1 MTGEISNE
9 KLWNQKFIFSSLAN
23 FFAFTAMYYIMSTLP
38 LFTTEVLGGSKG
50 DVGVLFGL
58 FAFAG
63 VIARPFAGYM
73 LDVMG
78 RKKIVWL
85 SLLGLVIA
93 MFLYN
98 WAVSLLF
105 LLILRIIHGICWGF
119 STTSL
124 ATLATDAI
132 PFKKRGEGIGY
143 FGLSMSVA
151 MLIGPSLGL
160 AVLQAFDYSTMFYA
174 GTSLAAVSLLCLIGV
189 KHNETA
195 VSEHQ
200 KPKGI
205 IEKKVL
211 SDAVI
216 LFFVAIVYSAILSFI
231 VLFAKE
237 INVENSGLFFLA
249 NAITVIISR
258 PYAGRIMDKNGPVG
272 IMCVGFLTLCATFIC
287 LFLANG
293 YFLFVSAA
301 LLLGV
306 GFGITFSTSIA
317 LAINK
322 VDISRRGMVNGTM
335 LTAFDLGFALGA
347 ALMGLVSTY
356 TGLRLM
362 YLINGILVI
371 IPFVIFYMKYIIK
384 AKPDTAGEKGYC
396 LGGGERE

>member
-1 MTGEISNE
+1 MTDEISNE
-9 KLWNQKFIFSSLAN
+9 KLWNQNFIFTSLAN

-38 LFTTEVLGGSKG
+38 LFTTEVLGGSNR
-50 DVGVLFGL
+50 DVGILFGL

-63 VIARPFAGYM
+63 VIARPCAGYM
-73 LDVMG
+73 LDMLG
-78 RKKIVWL
+78 RKKIAWL
-85 SLLGLVIA
+85 SLFALLVA

-143 FGLSMSVA
+143 FGLSMSLA

-160 AVLQAFDYSTMFYA
+160 AVLHSFDYSTMFCA
-174 GTSLAAVSLLCLIGV
+174 GTCLAAVSLLCLIGV
-189 KHNETA
+189 KHNEIA
-195 VSEHQ
+195 VSERY
-200 KPKGI
+200 KEKEI
-205 IEKKVL
+205 IKKKVL

-216 LFFVAIVYSAILSFI
+216 LFFVAIVYSAVLSFI
-231 VLFAKE
+231 VLFAQE

-249 NAITVIISR
+249 NAVTVIISR
-258 PYAGRIMDKNGPVG
+258 PYAGRIMDQKGPVE
-272 IMCVGFLTLCATFIC
+272 IMCVGFCTLCATFIC
-287 LFLANG
+287 LFFANG
-293 YFLFVSAA
+293 YILFLAAA

-306 GFGITFSTSIA
+306 GFGIIFSLSFT

-335 LTAFDLGFALGA
+335 LTAFDLGFALGS
-347 ALMGLVSTY
+347 ALLGLVSTY

-362 YLINGILVI
+362 YLISGALVI
-371 IPFVIFYMKYIIK
+371 IPFAIFYIKYIIK
-384 AKPDTAGEKGYC
+384 AKPATAGEDGYC
-396 LGGGERE
+396 